1 LYWNSSPLIST
12 LSCLKE
18 LCFVKLYPFGILGFP
33 VLTELS
39 RLANL
44 IYLVGCPFFDNEIEF
59 ENSIAMIELSC
70 WMNRNKSWSLEV
82 ARSRWDVLIA
92 DLGLRMNAA

>member
-12 LSCLKE
+12 FSCLKE
-18 LCFVKLYPFGILGFP
+18 LCFVKLNPFGILGFP
-33 VLTELS
+33 VFTELS

-44 IYLVGCPFFDNEIEF
+44 IYLVVYPCFDNEMEF

-92 DLGLRMNAA
+92 DLGLRTNAA